1 MWATRQTRIY
11 RRLLLGLAAL
21 AFFAAARPAHAQIP
35 TYTESTLYTFTGDD
49 GYDPW
54 SGLIQATDGNFYGTT
69 SQDGSGGAGTVFKL
83 TPDGVFTTLYGFC
96 SLDGCRDGGPP
107 YDGLVQGTDGNF
119 YGTTY
124 QGGAYGNYGT
134 VFKITPAGAL
144 LTLYSFCGQLDCT
157 DGYNPEAGL
166 VQGADGN
173 FYGTTYSGGKL
184 GTGVGT
190 IFKITPAGALT
201 TLYVFQGAG
210 GSFYGE
216 NPDTTLV
223 KATNGNIY
231 GIADSGVD
239 NSDGTVF
246 QITPAGAVSE
256 FYGFCGGTG
265 SECPGGS
272 FSALMQGTD
281 GNFYGTAASG
291 GANGYGMVFSLSLS
305 GTLTDLYDFCSLSN
319 CSDGSDPTG
328 GVIQGTDGNFYG
340 TTIGGGAQNYGTV
353 FKLTPSGTL
362 TTIYNFCS
370 QGGSAECTDGYYPR
384 TGVIQGKDGNFYGM
398 TSDLVFKL
406 VPSVNLNATTSILAT
421 PNPVDRGQ
429 TVTLTAG
436 VTGTQGTPTGTV
448 TFSADGTSLGTQTLN
463 SSGTA
468 TMTVNTAAYALGTYS
483 LLAVYSGN
491 STYKGSQSTADDLV
505 IQKAAS
511 SVTLTA
517 SPNPAQPG
525 QTVTL
530 SVMVIGEDGDPTGTV
545 NFTVNGTSI
554 GSKTLTS
561 GNGDGVATLTVST
574 ASLPAGTYPV
584 IATYSGNSDYNGSQS
599 PVEDVVL
606 AVPQKDA
613 TNTTVSGAPNPVTP
627 PASITLIAIVERTLV
642 NGVPSG
648 TVTFYYGTESL
659 GTVTLDE
666 SGEASLT
673 APTTGLAAGT
683 YPITVKYNGGAN
695 DLTSTSA
702 PLNVTVN

>member
-1 MWATRQTRIY
+1 
-11 RRLLLGLAAL
+11 
-21 AFFAAARPAHAQIP
+21 
-35 TYTESTLYTFTGDD
+35 
-49 GYDPW
+49 
-54 SGLIQATDGNFYGTT
+54 
-69 SQDGSGGAGTVFKL
+69 
-83 TPDGVFTTLYGFC
+83 
-96 SLDGCRDGGPP
+96 
-107 YDGLVQGTDGNF
+107 
-119 YGTTY
+119 
-124 QGGAYGNYGT
+124 
-134 VFKITPAGAL
+134 
-144 LTLYSFCGQLDCT
+144 
-157 DGYNPEAGL
+157 
-166 VQGADGN
+166 
-173 FYGTTYSGGKL
+173 
-184 GTGVGT
+184 
-190 IFKITPAGALT
+190 
-201 TLYVFQGAG
+201 
-210 GSFYGE
+210 
-216 NPDTTLV
+216 
-223 KATNGNIY
+223 
-231 GIADSGVD
+231 
-239 NSDGTVF
+239 
-246 QITPAGAVSE
+246 
-256 FYGFCGGTG
+256 
-265 SECPGGS
+265 
-272 FSALMQGTD
+272 
-281 GNFYGTAASG
+281 
-291 GANGYGMVFSLSLS
+291 
-305 GTLTDLYDFCSLSN
+305 
-319 CSDGSDPTG
+319 
-328 GVIQGTDGNFYG
+328 
-340 TTIGGGAQNYGTV
+340 
-353 FKLTPSGTL
+353 
-362 TTIYNFCS
+362 
-370 QGGSAECTDGYYPR
+370 
-384 TGVIQGKDGNFYGM
+384 
-398 TSDLVFKL
+398 
-406 VPSVNLNATTSILAT
+406 
-421 PNPVDRGQ
+421 
-429 TVTLTAG
+429 
-436 VTGTQGTPTGTV
+436 
-448 TFSADGTSLGTQTLN
+448 
-463 SSGTA
+463 
-468 TMTVNTAAYALGTYS
+468 MTVNTAAYALGTYS

-683 YPITVKYNGGAN
+683 YPITVKYNGDAN